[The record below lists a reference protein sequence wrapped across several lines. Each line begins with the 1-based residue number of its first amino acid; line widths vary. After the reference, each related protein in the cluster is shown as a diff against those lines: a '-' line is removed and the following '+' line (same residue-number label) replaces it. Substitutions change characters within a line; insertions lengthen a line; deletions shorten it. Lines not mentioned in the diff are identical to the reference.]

1 MLQDGIATLKVEIDT
16 IKKSDPGKGR
26 EIFRGLWNYKRK
38 EWWTSKDNK
47 LNKPLIKNNFAL
59 QWTA

>member
-26 EIFRGLWNYKRK
+26 EIFRGL
-38 EWWTSKDNK
+38 
-47 LNKPLIKNNFAL
+47 
-59 QWTA
+59 